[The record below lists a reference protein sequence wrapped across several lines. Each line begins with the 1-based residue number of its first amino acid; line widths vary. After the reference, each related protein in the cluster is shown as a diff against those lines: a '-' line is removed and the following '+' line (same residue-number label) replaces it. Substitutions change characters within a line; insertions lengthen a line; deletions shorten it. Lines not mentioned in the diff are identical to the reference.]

1 MRQRGK
7 VVNFNTMTAK
17 DKPTSAPLPRAH
29 DAKDRADALRGNLA
43 KRKAQARA
51 RDAGNHPNTKEKH

>member
-1 MRQRGK
+1 
-7 VVNFNTMTAK
+7 MTAK

-43 KRKAQARA
+43 KRKAQSRA
-51 RDAGNHPNTKEKH
+51 RDADIKNNPKEKN